1 MELRLA
7 QRVER
12 QERVLGHADPPQC
25 IVLQDESVLRRRVGP
40 DEVMRAQMVHMRE
53 LADLPHVVIRFVL
66 LDGMIA
72 GNEASM
78 AGSMASLQFG
88 RGSLPDMVYAEG
100 YGKADYFSKPVRSP
114 EERAKPW
121 SQKDNDYEPWSQKDN
136 DYERHLQLLL
146 RIQGEACASP
156 ARSRRMLDEAIKHFS

>member
-121 SQKDNDYEPWSQKDN
+121 SQKDNDYE
-136 DYERHLQLLL
+136 RHLQLLL

-156 ARSRRMLDEAIKHFS
+156 REAAECWTRPSSTSRSSRSDRP